1 MEKAGVL
8 LLTCDP
14 HHFLCVFF
22 LRTLCFEAVR
32 LFAVSWPLGLDKCS
46 EMGTE
51 EKHRVFG

>member
-1 MEKAGVL
+1 MGKAGVL

-22 LRTLCFEAVR
+22 LRTLCFEAVM
-32 LFAVSWPLGLDKCS
+32 VICCWPLGLDKCS